1 MRNPENWALPV
12 TGLPVLTMLAGPYP
26 TAVELAKTAV
36 GLAGRALLAAVT
48 VWLAITLLQPRGRTP
63 EVTR

>member
-1 MRNPENWALPV
+1 ML
-12 TGLPVLTMLAGPYP
+12 VLVALAGPYP
-26 TAVELAKTAV
+26 TVVGLAETAV

-48 VWLAITLLQPRGRTP
+48 VWLAITILQPRGRTP